1 MVPPH
6 PTWRWNRLKWMIK
19 TDDRVCFEILFN
31 LTISHSVNL
40 MLEVANNSA
49 LWHLANRENVAN
61 SQLSFLAAVH
71 ELASVH
77 SLRSNKQLLLQAM
90 LVNIPELHNGKRCAT
105 ARIVND
111 LLNDTLDVTI
121 ALREIQSTQTSSAFP
136 VLRMGLE
143 NRPTTPTTS
152 TNDTALI
159 EKCT

>member
-1 MVPPH
+1 
-6 PTWRWNRLKWMIK
+6 MIK
-19 TDDRVCFEILFN
+19 TDDRVCFENLFN